1 MTNMLRNRR
10 SRRYIAILLV
20 VLGGALMYLAPEGWL
35 GLVLLIL
42 GVVVEVAGITL
53 ERKVK

>member
-1 MTNMLRNRR
+1 MLRNRGL
-10 SRRYIAILLV
+10 RRFVAIFLV
-20 VLGGALMYLAPEGWL
+20 VLGGALMYLAPAGWV
-35 GLVLLIL
+35 GMVLLIL